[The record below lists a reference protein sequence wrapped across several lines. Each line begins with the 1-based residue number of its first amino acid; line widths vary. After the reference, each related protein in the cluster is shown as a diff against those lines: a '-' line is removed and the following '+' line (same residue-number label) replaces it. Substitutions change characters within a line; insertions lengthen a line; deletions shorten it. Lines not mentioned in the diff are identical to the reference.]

1 MNLDLIAINNLENL
15 SEFNNKKYINI
26 INKITIDI
34 KDKDDKYENLTDISD
49 IEFAVYFTFHHI
61 LTSNN
66 NNKLIK
72 KYSRKNIL
80 KLVDLSINN
89 LYDVFGYPEN
99 KEENENRRFYN
110 LLDEIEVLSQKA
122 YDNLYFYNCYYVFN
136 DWFTYVCSGFK
147 SYHEI
152 TMNMNDILH
161 GYISNS
167 RYNIFD
173 DLNEDNFNDSFDSD
187 ETPSSKWPHF
197 SSDDDDTLSDNE
209 NSSDESDNIIDKDK
223 LVEPNYPPP
232 TNYSIFNYF
241 YSNDTKK
248 SN

>member
-173 DLNEDNFNDSFDSD
+173 DLNEDDFNDSFDID
-187 ETPSSKWPHF
+187 ETPKSKWPHF

-209 NSSDESDNIIDKDK
+209 KNSDESDNIIDEDK

-232 TNYSIFNYF
+232 TDYSIFNYF

-248 SN
+248 E